1 MMKNV
6 FNKGIKNEKICL
18 FVSVVLICFCVLCNI
33 DKLNLIYIIGD
44 EFGYWANAAT
54 FAGLDWKEVISC
66 NPYYSYGWSVFLVPI
81 LLLTHNPAIMYKM
94 AIGLNAFFLCGSFFL
109 AYNCGKQLFVKFN
122 RTVLCFICLVITLYS
137 SNIYQAQNT
146 QSEIILYF
154 WFWLLVWLLLK
165 CLKKNKY
172 SHYVVFGCAGVYMY
186 VIHMRNLGVCIAAGM
201 VILLMFLLKKDVRK
215 KVVPLIVFVILG
227 FVFATIVKDYLMD
240 NVYINKQMASINDY
254 SGQVGKL
261 EILMTIRGVKL
272 LIANVVGRI
281 FYLGNSTF
289 FIIYWGLLSLL
300 KRIVCLISQIKNRAE
315 ISNIN
320 ILSLFI
326 LLAFL
331 GSLGI
336 SSISM
341 IEVARMDTLIY
352 GRYMDILVGPILLF
366 GFIELFQSRSKLIG
380 QMIFIICHAVCSVAI
395 VYTLNY
401 FGVRQ
406 FFPGNV
412 PGIVGLVHNGVTA
425 AYIYFP
431 YVVAMKV
438 IIISCIFALILK
450 INVFS
455 TNKKQI
461 VVLVA
466 TACLWIYLGIF
477 MTVKHTYL
485 YQETSK
491 DYLISDMVNNTD
503 VDDGLYYVKK
513 NSKTNTPM
521 YVDYIQFLLPEI
533 PLKTKTISEL
543 RTISDNAYIL
553 LDKDTAGTYI
563 KENYFKVTTGSY
575 FDLYVK
581 NGSDLSNEVISI
593 LSQIDHNVDFNLM
606 YSRTTEEKNS
616 NYIDSNGNEGYL
628 LFGPYMEL
636 DKGKYEAI
644 FDIDLLDTE
653 MNGKLGYVDIMAEN
667 GQILAKKYLYT
678 TDIQENG
685 EIALSFESKE
695 TLKNVEFRVY
705 VQAGAMIR
713 VNSITYTLKGFVE
726 E

>member
-1 MMKNV
+1 
-6 FNKGIKNEKICL
+6 
-18 FVSVVLICFCVLCNI
+18 
-33 DKLNLIYIIGD
+33 
-44 EFGYWANAAT
+44 
-54 FAGLDWKEVISC
+54 
-66 NPYYSYGWSVFLVPI
+66 
-81 LLLTHNPAIMYKM
+81 
-94 AIGLNAFFLCGSFFL
+94 
-109 AYNCGKQLFVKFN
+109 
-122 RTVLCFICLVITLYS
+122 
-137 SNIYQAQNT
+137 
-146 QSEIILYF
+146 
-154 WFWLLVWLLLK
+154 
-165 CLKKNKY
+165 
-172 SHYVVFGCAGVYMY
+172 
-186 VIHMRNLGVCIAAGM
+186 M
-201 VILLMFLLKKDVRK
+201 V
-215 KVVPLIVFVILG
+215 
-227 FVFATIVKDYLMD
+227 
-240 NVYINKQMASINDY
+240 
-254 SGQVGKL
+254 
-261 EILMTIRGVKL
+261 
-272 LIANVVGRI
+272 
-281 FYLGNSTF
+281 
-289 FIIYWGLLSLL
+289 
-300 KRIVCLISQIKNRAE
+300 
-315 ISNIN
+315 IN
-320 ILSLFI
+320 ILSLFV

-593 LSQIDHNVDFNLM
+593 LSQIDNNVDFNLM

-685 EIALSFESKE
+685 EIDLSFESKE